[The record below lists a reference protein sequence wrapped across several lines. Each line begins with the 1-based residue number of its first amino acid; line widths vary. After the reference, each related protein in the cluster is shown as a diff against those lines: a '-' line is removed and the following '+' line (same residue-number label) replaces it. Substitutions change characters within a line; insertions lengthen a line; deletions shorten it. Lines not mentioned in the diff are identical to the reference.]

1 MLPCS
6 CCQCPIAR
14 PRSLVLLSVVA
25 AVCMR
30 AGARS
35 LHVRRAIVVT
45 SSSRGQCSRRR
56 IVNKFIRIRSARLDS
71 GSSRQLEQ
79 QRLCCALKCLCHV
92 VCQLSTSRRQLNKI
106 DRQNYNFRQS
116 IRQPLLRKPAWIS
129 QSTYTPKSKHR
140 KSMQTSTMQLK

>member
-1 MLPCS
+1 MLVNASLLLTPGGVAHGHCNLH
-6 CCQCPIAR
+6 AR
-14 PRSLVLLSVVA
+14 RRAVA
-25 AVCMR
+25 ARLPRCHCSKFVAR
-30 AGARS
+30 AAQAQANNQQIYLDLG
-35 LHVRRAIVVT
+35 
-45 SSSRGQCSRRR
+45 SS
-56 IVNKFIRIRSARLDS
+56 
-71 GSSRQLEQ
+71 SSRQLEQ